1 MDIKKNATLLR
12 IFIGERDKTGHV
24 PVYETIVMEALGM
37 GLAGATVFKGIMGFG
52 NSSRVHSSKI
62 LRLSQDLPIIIE
74 IVDNEEKIKGFLP
87 VLDKLLEESN
97 AGALVT
103 IEKAEIIKYIHS
115 KQD

>member
-1 MDIKKNATLLR
+1 MGIKKNATLLR
-12 IFIGERDKTGHV
+12 IFIGERDKTGHT
-24 PVYETIVMEALGM
+24 PVYETIVMKARSME
-37 GLAGATVFKGIMGFG
+37 LAGATVFKGIMGFG

-74 IVDNEEKIKGFLP
+74 IVDNEDKIKSFLP
-87 VLDKLLEESN
+87 ALDELLEESD

-103 IEKAEIIKYIHS
+103 IEKAEIIKYVHS

>member
-1 MDIKKNATLLR
+1 MGIKRNATLLR
-12 IFIGERDKTGHV
+12 IFIGERDKTGRT
-24 PVYETIVMEALGM
+24 PVYETIVQKARTME
-37 GLAGATVFKGIMGFG
+37 LAGATVFKGIMGFG
-52 NSSRVHSSKI
+52 NSSRVHSSKV

-74 IVDNEEKIKGFLP
+74 IVDNEEKIKNFLP
-87 VLDKLLEESN
+87 ILDKLFEESN